1 MTPRKTSI
9 GHETAAH
16 WALFRRATGYAHVGT
31 DDRSLDSQTDT
42 FSGAEAEKIFA
53 DKLGGSKRERPE
65 PNKMLG
71 QFRGGDVAIVT
82 KYNRLGRSLKDLLEI
97 VETTRDHGAGFRSLA
112 EDMNITT
119 PAGSLMFHVFAF
131 IPQFERERI
140 SERIREGLAS
150 TRKRGLIGGRPLAPT
165 IAQKDEMR
173 RMRDDGQRAVA

>member
-112 EDMNITT
+112 EDMNITRR
-119 PAGSLMFHVFAF
+119 PADSCSMSLHSSPSSSGSGFQSVYGKDWR
-131 IPQFERERI
+131 Q
-140 SERIREGLAS
+140 LAS
-150 TRKRGLIGGRPLAPT
+150 AVESGVDPLPR
-165 IAQKDEMR
+165 Q
-173 RMRDDGQRAVA
+173 